1 MRLYYSPGACSLAPH
16 LVARE
21 GGIELDLVKVD
32 LTSKRTADDRDF
44 HTVNPKG
51 YVPTLELDDGRVVTE
66 VAVVV
71 QYLADLKP
79 ESGLVPACGTFER
92 YRVQEMLNF
101 VGTELHKRFT
111 PLWHRPSDEVRAPIV
126 AAIVRRLADV
136 ERHLGAQTLL
146 FGDVFTVADA
156 YLYAILRWARIT
168 KVPVPDSL
176 QAYMTRLVARPAVQ
190 AVHAAEGIKL

>member
-1 MRLYYSPGACSLAPH
+1 MKLYYSPGACSLAPH

-21 GGIELDLVKVD
+21 AGIDVELVKVD

-51 YVPTLELDDGRVVTE
+51 YVPTLELDEGRIVTE

-92 YRVQEMLNF
+92 YRVQESLNF
-101 VGTELHKRFT
+101 VASEVHKRFT
-111 PLWHRPSDEVRAPIV
+111 PLWHRPAEDVRAPIV
-126 AAIVRRLADV
+126 KELVRRFTDI
-136 ERHLGAQTLL
+136 ERHLGAQTYL
-146 FGDVFTVADA
+146 FGDGFTVADA
-156 YLYAILRWARIT
+156 YLYAVLRWARIT
-168 KVPVPDSL
+168 KVPLPESL
-176 QAYMTRLVARPAVQ
+176 QGYMTRVAARPAVQ
-190 AVHAAEGIKL
+190 AVHAAEGIKI